1 MTPNLNTDL
10 MTALRL
16 KLKPKRNGI
25 RSAKANL
32 GVFK

>member
-1 MTPNLNTDL
+1 MTPNLNTDG

-16 KLKPKRNGI
+16 KLKPKKNGI
-25 RSAKANL
+25 RSTEADL